1 MAAST
6 EKRVLG
12 SGIQPCNREPVVTI
26 PAPVASPLA
35 LVRRFAVDVSPLRE
49 SRDFRLLWLGEL
61 ISQTGNQITM
71 VALFV
76 QVDRITGS
84 TAAVGAIGL
93 VQLGPMVV
101 ASLFGGPYIDS
112 HDRRRILLL
121 AQTGLMGAST
131 VLLLGSLAGDPP
143 LALLYVA
150 AAANGAL
157 MSVTMPTRAAMTPN
171 LVPMRMLPSAAALNQ
186 VMWNTAA
193 IVGPAAGGVI
203 VGRVGLSWAYG
214 IDVATYVFALAFV
227 FLLRPQVPRRV
238 TGEPAERGWAA
249 VMTGVRF
256 LRGKRILQS
265 TFTVDIVAMVFG
277 MPRALFPILAREQFG
292 HGAEA
297 VGWLFSAVAL
307 GALLGALAS
316 GWVSRVRRQGLA
328 VLVAVTIWGS
338 GIIAFGLA
346 GGRLVLALA
355 CLAVAGAADV
365 ISAVFRSTI
374 QQLTVPDELRG
385 RLMSFNILVVAG
397 GPRLGDFEAG
407 VVASVFTPTVS
418 VVSGGVLCVAGV
430 GLIAALVPRF
440 ARWQPGDPP

>member
-1 MAAST
+1 
-6 EKRVLG
+6 
-12 SGIQPCNREPVVTI
+12 
-26 PAPVASPLA
+26 
-35 LVRRFAVDVSPLRE
+35 
-49 SRDFRLLWLGEL
+49 
-61 ISQTGNQITM
+61 
-71 VALFV
+71 
-76 QVDRITGS
+76 
-84 TAAVGAIGL
+84 
-93 VQLGPMVV
+93 
-101 ASLFGGPYIDS
+101 
-112 HDRRRILLL
+112 
-121 AQTGLMGAST
+121 
-131 VLLLGSLAGDPP
+131 
-143 LALLYVA
+143 
-150 AAANGAL
+150 
-157 MSVTMPTRAAMTPN
+157 
-171 LVPMRMLPSAAALNQ
+171 
-186 VMWNTAA
+186 
-193 IVGPAAGGVI
+193 
-203 VGRVGLSWAYG
+203 
-214 IDVATYVFALAFV
+214 
-227 FLLRPQVPRRV
+227 
-238 TGEPAERGWAA
+238 
-249 VMTGVRF
+249 
-256 LRGKRILQS
+256 
-265 TFTVDIVAMVFG
+265 VFG

-328 VLVAVTIWGS
+328 VLGAVTIWGS